1 MKLFRFM
8 SKKEFDVLM
17 KGDKLI
23 NNKIHTGYTN
33 SVVFCFMEGDTD
45 DAEYS
50 YQFLCGIVSDEVCV
64 IFETDKKLTKSWG
77 RYANPYGSFFDT
89 MTETEYCT
97 NEYDLEDFKPL
108 KYTENIDYIFSD
120 EDEWLWK
127 EIGE

>member
-8 SKKEFDVLM
+8 SKKEFNVLM
-17 KGDKLI
+17 KGDKII

-33 SVVFCFMEGDTD
+33 SIGFCFMKGDTD
-45 DAEYS
+45 DAEYA
-50 YQFLCGIVSDEVCV
+50 YQFLGGIVSNEVCV

-77 RYANPYGSFFDT
+77 RYADPHGSFFDSII
-89 MTETEYCT
+89 ETEYCT

-108 KYTENIDYIFSD
+108 KYTENIDYLFFG
-120 EDEWLWK
+120 EDEWFWE